1 MNAYSSSLKETLTSL
16 IREMAAAPAPYVKN
30 PNKDFTR
37 KRKLPFETVMQLLIS
52 MGGNSLYKELLESQ
66 GYDVNTATTSAFVQQ
81 RDKILPS
88 AVEFLFH
95 KFTQSH
101 TDIKN
106 YRGYRLLAIDGS
118 DLHIATDP
126 EDMDTYFQNQPNTK
140 GYNLLHL
147 NAAYDLCN
155 RLYVDAIVQPRRLC
169 NEGRALADMVDR
181 SPIKGKIIVI
191 ADRGYESYNNFAHLE
206 RKGWNYVI
214 RVKDLASSGILS
226 GLRLPSGGEFDHNV
240 HLTLTKKQTKEIKA
254 HPEIYKFVPST
265 STFDFLDLQENLFHP
280 ISFRVVRFV
289 LSNGTYE
296 TVITNLSAA
305 DFSPDELGAIYNM
318 RWGIETSFRALKYT
332 VGLTSFHA
340 KKQESITQE
349 ILSRMILYNFAEM
362 MTSHVVISQMDK
374 RHHYQ
379 VNFTVAVQVCR
390 HFLRSRSDRPP
401 PDVEALIRKNILPIR
416 PIRPGQLNTR
426 KIRYKSAVSFVYRV
440 A

>member
-1 MNAYSSSLKETLTSL
+1 MNEYANSLKQTLTSL
-16 IREMAAAPAPYVKN
+16 IREMSAAPAPYVKN
-30 PNKDFTR
+30 PERDFTR
-37 KRKLPFETVMQLLIS
+37 KKKLPFETVMQLLIS
-52 MGGNSLYKELLESQ
+52 MGGNSIYKELLESQ

-81 RDKILPS
+81 RNKILPS

-95 KFTQSH
+95 EFTQSY
-101 TDIKN
+101 TDIKD
-106 YRGYRLLAIDGS
+106 YRGYRLLAFDGS

-126 EDMDTYFQNQPNTK
+126 ADTDTYFQSQPNTK

-169 NEGRALADMVDR
+169 NEGRALAAMVDR
-181 SPIKGKIIVI
+181 SPIRGKTIVT

-214 RVKDLASSGILS
+214 RVKDLDSNGILS
-226 GLRLPSGGEFDHNV
+226 GLRLPSSGEFDIDV
-240 HLTLTKKQTKEIKA
+240 HLTLTKKQTKEVKA

-265 STFDFLDLQENLFHP
+265 STFDFLDLHENLFYP

-289 LSNGTYE
+289 LPNGAYE
-296 TVITNLSAA
+296 TVITDLSAA
-305 DFSPDELGAIYNM
+305 DFPPDEIKSIYNM

-332 VGLTSFHA
+332 VGLTNFHA
-340 KKQESITQE
+340 KRQESITQE
-349 ILSRMILYNFAEM
+349 IFARMIMYNFAEM
-362 MTSHVVISQMDK
+362 ITSHVVISQMDK
-374 RHHYQ
+374 RHQYQ
-379 VNFTVAVQVCR
+379 VNFTVAVYVCR
-390 HFLRSRSDRPP
+390 HFLRSRDDEPP

-416 PIRPGQLNTR
+416 PIRPGQKNTR